1 MIWGR
6 CSIRLEFG
14 EGSSARC
21 IASAAAS
28 STSSA
33 RSVETLRTSNERI
46 MRLTMRKIKRPR
58 RMMKAKAE
66 GERHE
71 GLGRSVITN

>member
-1 MIWGR
+1 MIFGMICGR

-14 EGSSARC
+14 EGNSARC

-28 STSSA
+28 SNSSA

-46 MRLTMRKIKRPR
+46 RRLTRMKIKRPR
-58 RMMKAKAE
+58 RMMKAKDKNI
-66 GERHE
+66 GEA
-71 GLGRSVITN
+71 